1 MCHVFLEQFWCI
13 NFFLLYYTV
22 YIQLIYSVTVIV
34 EIMFVCNTKAI
45 HPSVSLAYLET
56 KYLHRKKSDAL
67 L

>member
-1 MCHVFLEQFWCI
+1 MSRLSRTILVHQL
-13 NFFLLYYTV
+13 FFLLYYTV

-34 EIMFVCNTKAI
+34 EIMFVCNTI

-56 KYLHRKKSDAL
+56 NNLHRKKSGAL